1 VFGSGALAIV
11 LWFLPEY
18 LGSGDWLRAASRA
31 RDPNPDSAAFA
42 ESPFVEVFVRSEAIL
57 SVPIYVGGV
66 IAVVAAWRR
75 DRVRLALAAMAT
87 ILMVAV
93 ALMTEAGF
101 AGNLRYVALPAGF
114 VCVLAG
120 AGLVALVTGVHRR
133 WGRAAAAAVAVVLA
147 GASAPYVA
155 ADVDKLRYDWE
166 VVEYEANFY
175 GPNLKAVIAKAGG
188 EQKIK
193 ACGRVFT
200 GSFQVPSVAWRLHLH
215 LDDAEIFPF
224 GPGTALSMGSTPLSV
239 DPRYPEYT
247 KTRHWIAGSTCER
260 R

>member
-1 VFGSGALAIV
+1 M
-11 LWFLPEY
+11 
-18 LGSGDWLRAASRA
+18 
-31 RDPNPDSAAFA
+31 
-42 ESPFVEVFVRSEAIL
+42 
-57 SVPIYVGGV
+57 PIYVGALIEV
-66 IAVVAAWRR
+66 VVAWRRR
-75 DRVRLALAAMAT
+75 DRVPLALAAMAAV
-87 ILMVAV
+87 LMVAV

-101 AGNLRYVALPAGF
+101 AGNLRYVALPAAF

-120 AGLVALVTGVHRR
+120 AGWVEVVRAAGRRWRTVLAVAL
-133 WGRAAAAAVAVVLA
+133 AAAAL
-147 GASAPYVA
+147 PFVA
-155 ADVDKLRYDWE
+155 ADVDKLRYDRE

-175 GPNLKAVIAKAGG
+175 GPNLNAVIAKAGG
-188 EQKIK
+188 EQRIN

-200 GSFQVPSVAWRLHLH
+200 GAFQVPSVAWRLHIH
-215 LDDAEIFPF
+215 LNEAEIFPF